1 MGRAFYLE
9 VNSMDCIDDT
19 SPARSG
25 QRFALESDLQG
36 TELLD
41 SAFRSIHG
49 GFKRWDLSQDPLQ
62 SDKGDADDHHG

>member
-25 QRFALESDLQG
+25 QRFALESDLQEESSVIRRVG
-36 TELLD
+36 VFTVVSSAGIFRKIQYVRAELPQ
-41 SAFRSIHG
+41 RGIM
-49 GFKRWDLSQDPLQ
+49 R
-62 SDKGDADDHHG
+62 